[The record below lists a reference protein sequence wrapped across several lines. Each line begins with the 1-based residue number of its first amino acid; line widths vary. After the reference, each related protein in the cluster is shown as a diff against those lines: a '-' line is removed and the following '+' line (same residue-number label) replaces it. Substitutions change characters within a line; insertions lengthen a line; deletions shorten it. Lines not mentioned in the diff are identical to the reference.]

1 MLHLIY
7 TTINLQK
14 VQSRTLVAVTIK
26 KEKNNMKKFLI
37 RLLIVV
43 GLILS
48 SLITYLVLKS
58 DMPVVWKWF
67 ILNN

>member
-1 MLHLIY
+1 
-7 TTINLQK
+7 
-14 VQSRTLVAVTIK
+14 LVAVTIK